1 MNELSEKKRAPGRRT
16 GGIRMQK
23 VKIVGTGI
31 YLPKQVVTAEQL
43 DQKMGLRDGWVA
55 KKSGVLSRRYVSDAD
70 SISKMGA
77 AAIESALADAGLGL
91 NDLDCIICA
100 SASFDQPLPSSA
112 SLIKAE
118 LAFRDRPIPAYDV
131 DSTCLSFVVALDI
144 VAHLI
149 AAGKYKTVAIVSSE
163 IASRG
168 INFDQPES
176 AALFGDGAAAVIVTA
191 TPDGE
196 TSGMLMS
203 NLETYEEGA
212 HLTEIR
218 GGGANLHATAYTKQ
232 NEKEYLFDM
241 DGRSVFRLSA
251 RHIHDFMDRLFQN
264 KFTLADIDLVVP
276 HQASSL
282 GMEHMQKKLEISDEK
297 FMNVIAHYGNMIAAS
312 IPVALHE
319 AIQQGRMKRGDKVL
333 LIGTSAG
340 LSIGGIVIE
349 Y

>member
-1 MNELSEKKRAPGRRT
+1 
-16 GGIRMQK
+16 MQR

-31 YLPKQVVTAEQL
+31 YLPEQVVTAEQL
-43 DQKMGLRDGWVA
+43 DEKMGLRAGWVA
-55 KKSGVLSRRYVSDAD
+55 KKSGVFTRRYVTPKD
-70 SISKMGA
+70 SISNMGA
-77 AAIESALADAGLGL
+77 AAIESALANAGLTL
-91 NDLDCIICA
+91 ADLDCVVCA

-112 SLIKAE
+112 SLIKTE
-118 LAFRDRPIPAYDV
+118 LDFDGRSIPAFDV

-144 VAHLI
+144 VAYLI
-149 AAGKYKTVAIVSSE
+149 AGGKYKTVAIVSSE

-196 TSGMLMS
+196 QSAMLLS

-218 GGGANLHATAYTKQ
+218 GGGANLHATSYTKQ

-251 RHIHDFMDRLFQN
+251 RHIHAFMDNLFQG
-264 KFTLADIDLVVP
+264 KYTLEDIDLVVP
-276 HQASSL
+276 HQASAL
-282 GMEHMQKKLEISDEK
+282 GMEHMQKKLGIVDGK

-312 IPVALHE
+312 IPVTLHE
-319 AIQQGRMKRGDKVL
+319 AIQQGRLQRGDKVL

-340 LSIGGIVIE
+340 LSIGGIVLA